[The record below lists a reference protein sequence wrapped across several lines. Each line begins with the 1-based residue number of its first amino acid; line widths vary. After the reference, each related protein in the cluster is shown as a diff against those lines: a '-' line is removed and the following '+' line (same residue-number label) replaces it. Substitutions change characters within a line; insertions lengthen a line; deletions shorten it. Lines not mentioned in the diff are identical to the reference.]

1 MLRFALAMTA
11 AVATV
16 ATPDADAV
24 LSLPG
29 YGKLTS
35 PQFSGFLN
43 ASAAEPGTML
53 HYWFAAAASPDW
65 KNMPVVLWL
74 NGGPGASSLIGML
87 QEQGPLI
94 IDRAGGLLENP
105 WAWTKLANLVALE
118 SPAGVGYSYCE
129 AMKHGGAC
137 ANTDISTAKAAHAA
151 LLDLFGAKF
160 PELRTNAFF
169 ITGESYAGV
178 YSPTLAAEIVAG
190 NAAGSAAAKINL
202 VGMAVGDPCTDNAAQ
217 RDSMDML
224 WWAHKNGLVPERE
237 YAYLWD
243 TCGMRHPSALAA
255 GAWRAEGVAQAEGAS
270 AAPAGAGAARVRP
283 AAAAVARRR
292 LARAG
297 LSANCTAAYRKFLIA
312 SSKAVS
318 QNWDKASYTLAILTM
333 AILTMAILT
342 MAILTMAILTMAAL
356 TRPSSTLALLYL
368 SISPSHYA
376 LLSRHPIVLPSYH
389 PPSY

>member
-1 MLRFALAMTA
+1 MLRFALAMIA

-29 YGKLTS
+29 YGKPPS

-202 VGMAVGDPCTDNAAQ
+202 VGMVVGDPCTDNAAQ

-255 GAWRAEGVAQAEGAS
+255 GAWRAEGVARAEGAS
-270 AAPAGAGAARVRP
+270 AAAAGAAAAASAAAARVRP

-318 QNWDKASYTLAILTM
+318 QNWDKVSYTHDGCTY
-333 AILTMAILT
+333 
-342 MAILTMAILTMAAL
+342 AAFL
-356 TRPSSTLALLYL
+356 N
-368 SISPSHYA
+368 
-376 LLSRHPIVLPSYH
+376 
-389 PPSY
+389 

>member
-1 MLRFALAMTA
+1 MRFALAMIA

-29 YGKLTS
+29 YGKPPS

-65 KNMPVVLWL
+65 KSLPVVLWL

-160 PELRTNAFF
+160 PELHTNAFF

-190 NAAGSAAAKINL
+190 NAVGSAAAKINL

-255 GAWRAEGVAQAEGAS
+255 GGIG
-270 AAPAGAGAARVRP
+270 G
-283 AAAAVARRR
+283 
-292 LARAG
+292 
-297 LSANCTAAYRKFLIA
+297 I
-312 SSKAVS
+312 
-318 QNWDKASYTLAILTM
+318 D
-333 AILTMAILT
+333 
-342 MAILTMAILTMAAL
+342 
-356 TRPSSTLALLYL
+356 
-368 SISPSHYA
+368 
-376 LLSRHPIVLPSYH
+376 
-389 PPSY
+389 

>member
-1 MLRFALAMTA
+1 MRFALAMIA

-29 YGKLTS
+29 YGKPPS

-53 HYWFAAAASPDW
+53 HYWFAAADSPDW

-94 IDRAGGLLENP
+94 IDRAGGLVENP

-129 AMKHGGAC
+129 AMKRGGAC
-137 ANTDISTAKAAHAA
+137 ANTDITTAKAAHAA
-151 LLDLFGAKF
+151 LVDLLSVKF
-160 PELRTNAFF
+160 PELRANAFF

-190 NAAGSAAAKINL
+190 NAAGSGAAKINL

-224 WWAHKNGLVPERE
+224 WWAH
-237 YAYLWD
+237 
-243 TCGMRHPSALAA
+243 
-255 GAWRAEGVAQAEGAS
+255 
-270 AAPAGAGAARVRP
+270 
-283 AAAAVARRR
+283 
-292 LARAG
+292 
-297 LSANCTAAYRKFLIA
+297 
-312 SSKAVS
+312 
-318 QNWDKASYTLAILTM
+318 
-333 AILTMAILT
+333 
-342 MAILTMAILTMAAL
+342 
-356 TRPSSTLALLYL
+356 
-368 SISPSHYA
+368 
-376 LLSRHPIVLPSYH
+376 
-389 PPSY
+389 